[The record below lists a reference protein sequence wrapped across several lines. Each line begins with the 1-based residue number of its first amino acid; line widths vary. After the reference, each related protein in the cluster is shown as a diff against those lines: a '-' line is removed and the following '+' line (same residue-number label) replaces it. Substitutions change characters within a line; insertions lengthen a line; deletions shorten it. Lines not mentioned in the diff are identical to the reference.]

1 MKLPPQPQ
9 EHDSAEAGNEF
20 YEIHA
25 SRTRAGF
32 FYMFVAGL
40 FLTFGNL
47 QFEPRGLLLLLIPV
61 FVTAFSWFYLKATE
75 RGFVLLQRT
84 MPDACLENET
94 ISIELELCYKSPLP
108 FATAWAV
115 DSFPAVDIMSSPQMY
130 LNNRDF
136 SRSGRATI
144 SYTNPLNR
152 GYGDFMIGPLEIT
165 VQDPFGFFESRLTLP
180 LKTPLKVW
188 LNPPAPDDLDLVKDN
203 ALTPMGDSRS
213 SQTGHGMDFFG
224 IKEYAPGDDIRAIS
238 WLKTAQTGRPV
249 IKQFERDSRPDVLV
263 VIHTDRQQLRGQGF
277 GNSMKRLFRIAAA
290 ILSTTQQRGLP
301 TAFVIGID
309 NQPQCLRL
317 NTAVPVYGFM
327 TELLASL
334 QPAEPETLQPLLDLS
349 LSKTGP
355 GSIVIFLS
363 QTIQV
368 PIEPVVH
375 TLLTMQARGARVMFR
390 AIDDSGQA
398 RFSEGQNV
406 LLSREDL
413 LKRLNE
419 LDLDFGLLPIKKE
432 ETTRMAGAA

>member
-1 MKLPPQPQ
+1 
-9 EHDSAEAGNEF
+9 
-20 YEIHA
+20 
-25 SRTRAGF
+25 
-32 FYMFVAGL
+32 
-40 FLTFGNL
+40 
-47 QFEPRGLLLLLIPV
+47 
-61 FVTAFSWFYLKATE
+61 
-75 RGFVLLQRT
+75 
-84 MPDACLENET
+84 MPTACLENET
-94 ISIELELCYKSPLP
+94 ISIELELCYKAPLP
-108 FATAWAV
+108 FAMAWAV
-115 DSFPAVDIMSSPQMY
+115 DSFPAVDIMSSPHMF
-130 LNNRDF
+130 LSNRDF
-136 SRSGRATI
+136 GRTGRAVI

-165 VQDPFGFFESRLTLP
+165 MQDPFGFFESRLTLP

-290 ILSTTQQRGLP
+290 ILSTTQQKGLP

-334 QPAEPETLQPLLDLS
+334 QPAESETLQPLLDLS

-419 LDLDFGLLPIKKE
+419 LDLDFGLLPIRKE
-432 ETTRMAGAA
+432 ETTRMAGAQ

>member
-1 MKLPPQPQ
+1 MKLPQQQP

-25 SRTRAGF
+25 SRTRTGF

-40 FLTFGNL
+40 FFTFGNL
-47 QFEPRGLLLLLIPV
+47 QFEPRGLLLLFIPV
-61 FVTAFSWFYLKATE
+61 FVIAFSWVYLKTTE

-84 MPDACLENET
+84 MPTACLENET
-94 ISIELELCYKSPLP
+94 ISIELELCYKAPLP
-108 FATAWAV
+108 FAMAWAV
-115 DSFPAVDIMSSPQMY
+115 DSFPAVDIMSSPHMF
-130 LNNRDF
+130 LSNRDF
-136 SRSGRATI
+136 GRTGRAVI

-224 IKEYAPGDDIRAIS
+224 IKEYSPGDDIRAIS

-290 ILSTTQQRGLP
+290 ILSTTQQKGLP

-334 QPAEPETLQPLLDLS
+334 QPAESETLQPLLDLS
-349 LSKTGP
+349 LSKTGL

-419 LDLDFGLLPIKKE
+419 LDLDFGLLPIRKE
-432 ETTRMAGAA
+432 ETTRMAGAQ

>member
-9 EHDSAEAGNEF
+9 EQENADAGGDF
-20 YEIHA
+20 CEIHA
-25 SRTRAGF
+25 SRTRTAF
-32 FYMFVAGL
+32 FAMFVAGL
-40 FLTFGNL
+40 FFTFGTL
-47 QFEPRGLLLLLIPV
+47 QFEPRGLLLLFIPV
-61 FVTAFSWFYLKATE
+61 FVTAFAWLYLKATE

-84 MPDACLENET
+84 LPTAGLENET
-94 ISIELELCYKSPLP
+94 ISVELELCYKAPLP
-108 FATAWAV
+108 FAMAWAV
-115 DSFPAVDIMSSPQMY
+115 DNFPAVDIMSSPQMF
-130 LNNRDF
+130 LSNRDF
-136 SRSGRATI
+136 SRTGKTVLQ
-144 SYTNPLNR
+144 YTNPLNR
-152 GYGDFMIGPLEIT
+152 GYGNFVIGPLEIT
-165 VQDPFGFFESRLTLP
+165 VQDPFGFFETRLTLP

-188 LNPPAPDDLDLVKDN
+188 LNPPAPEDLDLVKDN

-290 ILSTTQQRGLP
+290 VLGASQQSGLP

-309 NQPQCLRL
+309 NCPQCLRL
-317 NTAVPVYGFM
+317 SGAVPVYGFM
-327 TELLASL
+327 TELLASA
-334 QPAEPETLQPLLDLS
+334 QPAESETLQPLLDLS
-349 LSKTGP
+349 LSKAGP

-398 RFSEGQNV
+398 RFSEGQEI
-406 LLSREDL
+406 LMSREDL
-413 LKRLNE
+413 VKRLNE
-419 LDLDFGLLPIKKE
+419 LDLDFALLPIKKE

>member
-1 MKLPPQPQ
+1 MKLPPQPP

-20 YEIHA
+20 CEIHA

-47 QFEPRGLLLLLIPV
+47 QFEPRGLLLLFIPV
-61 FVTAFSWFYLKATE
+61 FVIAFSWLYLKATE

-290 ILSTTQQRGLP
+290 ILSTTQQKGLP

-334 QPAEPETLQPLLDLS
+334 QPAESETLQPLLDLS

-419 LDLDFGLLPIKKE
+419 LDLDFGLLPIRKE

>member
-1 MKLPPQPQ
+1 MKLPPQPPEQ
-9 EHDSAEAGNEF
+9 DNPDTGGEF
-20 YEIHA
+20 CEIHA

-61 FVTAFSWFYLKATE
+61 FVIAFSWFYLKATE

-84 MPDACLENET
+84 MPVSCLENET

-334 QPAEPETLQPLLDLS
+334 QPAESETLQPLLDLS

-432 ETTRMAGAA
+432 ETTRMAGAQ